1 MPKVSVIL
9 PNYNHGKYLGLRFD
23 SIVNQSFNDFEI
35 IILDDASTDRS
46 ADIIQAW
53 NDPRITET
61 VFNKTNSGSTFRQW
75 EKGISEARGEY
86 IWIAESDDLADPDFL
101 KTLVA
106 RLDSDPE
113 IVVVFAASTW
123 IDENNREIH
132 QPPHETE
139 KTWEPLE
146 IIRNEFIR
154 GNIIYNASAV
164 VFRKEALKR
173 VNFEEITSFRY
184 AGDWLF
190 WIQLIEDQ
198 KVSRV
203 GERLNFFRRH
213 EGNVSFK
220 ADKEGLQ
227 FKEGLKVVYYIFN
240 LYSIPFFT
248 KQKALLYW
256 AKKMAESKIDDLK
269 SILAEYPVILTI
281 YTRFFKLIS
290 R

>member
-9 PNYNHGKYLGLRFD
+9 PNYNHGKYLGPRFD
-23 SIVNQSFNDFEI
+23 SIVNQSFKDFEI

-46 ADIIQAW
+46 AEIIRSW
-53 NDPRITET
+53 NDPRITDT

-75 EKGISEARGEY
+75 EKGLSSAHGEY
-86 IWIAESDDLADPDFL
+86 IWIAESDDLADPGFL

-113 IVVVFAASTW
+113 IVVAFAASTW

-139 KTWEPLE
+139 KTWEPQE
-146 IIRNEFIR
+146 IIRNDFLT
-154 GNIIYNASAV
+154 GNMIYNASAV

-173 VNFEEITSFRY
+173 VNFEEITPYRY

-190 WIQLIEDQ
+190 WIQLIDRQ
-198 KVSRV
+198 KVSRI

-213 EGNVSFK
+213 EENVSFK
-220 ADKEGLQ
+220 ADREGLQ
-227 FKEGLKVVYYIFN
+227 YKEGLKVVYYIYN
-240 LYSIPFFT
+240 HYPIPFFT
-248 KQKALLYW
+248 KQKNLLQW
-256 AKKMAESKIDDLK
+256 AKKMAGSKMENLK
-269 SILAEYPVILTI
+269 EILADFPIILTI
-281 YTRFFKLIS
+281 YTRLFKLIT